1 MHHPPEPPP
10 LPNNIDSQGYISASD
25 KQLESEG
32 MSSDT
37 TNDMK
42 RFLDV
47 AAKEL
52 NEKGSQ
58 LESNAYGRDNES
70 YTNPIS
76 MADLSL
82 QVSLDTPSTTI
93 PLPTLPVPPSSKIPS
108 GNFSHHSTPIMEQV
122 VLDTTP
128 YPLLTGNNILEPQYK
143 IPKVSTANANFGL
156 QTGTVTNIN
165 ETNTTPI
172 FTSPITTPMVTKQ
185 MGHPQSNAKPIIAI
199 PDLSTILESSDN
211 DSDNQYAENW
221 LKM

>member
-1 MHHPPEPPP
+1 
-10 LPNNIDSQGYISASD
+10 
-25 KQLESEG
+25 

-37 TNDMK
+37 ANDVK

-52 NEKGSQ
+52 NDKGSQ

-70 YTNPIS
+70 YMSPVS

-93 PLPTLPVPPSSKIPS
+93 PLPTLPIPPSSKIPS
-108 GNFSHHSTPIMEQV
+108 GNFSHHSTPIMEQE
-122 VLDTTP
+122 VLDITP
-128 YPLLTGNNILEPQYK
+128 YPPLTGNNISEPQYE
-143 IPKVSTANANFGL
+143 IPKVSTVNANLRL

-165 ETNTTPI
+165 KTNMTPI
-172 FTSPITTPMVTKQ
+172 FTSPITTPMVMKQ
-185 MGHPQSNAKPIIAI
+185 MGPPQVNAKPIIVI

-211 DSDNQYAENW
+211 DFDSQYAENW